1 MKILV
6 LTKNEDVRDSYDL
19 YDLYI
24 NAVLGNSIDSSDK
37 KKILNNV
44 SKIKDIVSKYDKV
57 SAKK

>member
-6 LTKNEDVRDSYDL
+6 LTKNEDVRDS

-37 KKILNNV
+37 KKISNHV